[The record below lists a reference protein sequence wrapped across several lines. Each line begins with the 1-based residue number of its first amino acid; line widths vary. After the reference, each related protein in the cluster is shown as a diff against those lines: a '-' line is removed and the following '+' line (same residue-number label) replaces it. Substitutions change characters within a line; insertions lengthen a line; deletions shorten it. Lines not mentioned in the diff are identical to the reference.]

1 MYANT
6 PDRRF
11 LFAFHRRRANAA
23 LAYALVAALAAT
35 AMGALGGC
43 SSQAAP
49 DAQMM
54 PPPPAVS
61 VAAALERDVRQWDEF
76 TGRIEAVESV
86 ELRPRVSGYIEK
98 VNYEEGQEVAKGD
111 VLFVIDQRTYRA
123 AWAQAD
129 AELARAKAHAE
140 LARKE
145 AARAKTLADARAIS
159 AEEFDQRTAAV
170 AQADAAVRA
179 AEAARAVAA
188 LDLEFTE
195 VRAPISGRAGRALV
209 TAGNLVSTQPNATV
223 LTTIVSLDPVYVVFQ
238 GDEQTYLDFTQDV
251 RAEAGA
257 SVAER
262 NPVQVGLS
270 GEDGYPHT
278 GALDFL
284 DNRID
289 PATGTITARAV
300 LDNADRALTPG
311 LFARVKLQGN
321 GKFRAVLIDDKAV
334 LTDQDRKYVYVLGS
348 ENRALRRDVT
358 LGRMV
363 DGLRVVSAGLEAGE
377 TVLVHGVQKVFF
389 PGMPV
394 APQVIAMGEG
404 PAVAAAPAP

>member
-1 MYANT
+1 MHAYAS
-6 PDRRF
+6 PRRD
-11 LFAFHRRRANAA
+11 LSAFHRRRAGAA
-23 LAYALVAALAAT
+23 LAFALLAALAA
-35 AMGALGGC
+35 MGGC

-49 DAQMM
+49 ESQM

-61 VAAALERDVRQWDEF
+61 VAETLVRDVRQWDEF

-123 AWAQAD
+123 AWAGAD

-140 LARKE
+140 LSRKE

-159 AEEFDQRTAAV
+159 AEELDQRTAAV

-195 VRAPISGRAGRALV
+195 VRAPISGRAGRAHV

-238 GDEQTYLDFTQDV
+238 GDEQTYLDFTQDA
-251 RAEAGA
+251 RADAGA
-257 SVAER
+257 SAAER

-270 GEDGYPHT
+270 GEDGFPHL

-300 LDNADRALTPG
+300 LGNADRALTPG
-311 LFARVKLQGN
+311 LFARVKLLGN
-321 GKFRAVLIDDKAV
+321 SEFRAVLIDDKAV
-334 LTDQDRKYVYVLGS
+334 LTDQDRKYVYVLGP

-358 LGRMV
+358 LGRTV
-363 DGLRVVSAGLEAGE
+363 DGLRVVSSGLEAGE

-394 APQVIAMGEG
+394 APQVIAMGD
-404 PAVAAAPAP
+404 PPAAAPATAMH